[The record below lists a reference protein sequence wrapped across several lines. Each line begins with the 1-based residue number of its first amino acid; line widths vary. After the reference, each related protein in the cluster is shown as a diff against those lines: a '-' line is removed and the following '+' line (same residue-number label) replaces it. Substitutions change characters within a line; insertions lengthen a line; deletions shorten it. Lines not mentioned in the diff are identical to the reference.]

1 MPIHDSSIP
10 LAAENE
16 LLLPM
21 MKSVADTTKPT
32 PAPPTARPA
41 ARTFTTPPA
50 PTLDFGLKTFDFG
63 SQRLAISNPADLRFG
78 VSPKP
83 LTTRQGLTIGGGLV
97 YPELNFTLPPMFVDA
112 STMPEVRTQYQQII
126 TGALHRAVELE
137 APGLVVEFE
146 TLPPMT
152 ENPAWGIELTR
163 ILLDRMAEAHAK
175 HGLKSVL
182 RITPNDTREMVRPPR
197 MRSGPLYEAM
207 LTTFDGCAAAGT
219 ELLSIESVGGKE
231 VHDEA
236 LMMGDLR
243 GVIFGLC
250 VLGVRD
256 MRFLWTQLAQIARKH
271 GVHCAGD
278 TACGFGNT
286 AMVLAEQ
293 KMIPRVFAAVV
304 RAVSAV
310 RSLVA
315 YQCGAVGP
323 GKDCGY
329 ENPILKAITGYPMAM
344 EGKTAACA
352 HLSPLG
358 NIAAATCDTW
368 SNESVQNV
376 KLLAGMA
383 PTCYVEQLI
392 YDCRL
397 MNEALADGRDAA
409 LLYRKWMISS
419 DASRDPQ
426 AYVLTPESAIAI
438 AQAIVSA
445 PNAYEAGKAAALTA
459 LRLMRDA
466 HRDGALHILPRE
478 VPYLD
483 RLQQTVEA
491 LPAKEPEF
499 IEEMMAEVDTTKFV
513 ASDYEIG

>member
-1 MPIHDSSIP
+1 MTH
-10 LAAENE
+10 
-16 LLLPM
+16 
-21 MKSVADTTKPT
+21 TTDLVGQS
-32 PAPPTARPA
+32 PAPWSAGSEARPSA
-41 ARTFTTPPA
+41 LEAD
-50 PTLDFGLKTFDFG
+50 PTLAFSLQPSAFP
-63 SQRLAISNPADLRFG
+63 SPRLAITDPADLRFG
-78 VSPKP
+78 VAPKP
-83 LTTRQGLTIGGGLV
+83 LTTLRGLTIGGGIV
-97 YPELNFTLPPMFVDA
+97 YPEINFTLPAMLVNE
-112 STMPEVRTQYQQII
+112 STMPDVRTQYQQII

-163 ILLDRMAEAHAK
+163 ILLDGMAEAHAK

-182 RITPNDTREMVRPPR
+182 RITPNDTREMERPPR
-197 MRSGPLYEAM
+197 MRSGALYEAM
-207 LTTFDGCAAAGT
+207 LTTFDGCAAAGA

-256 MRFLWTQLAQIARKH
+256 MRFLWTELNKIARKH

-310 RSLVA
+310 RTLVC
-315 YQCGAVGP
+315 YECGAVGP

-358 NIAAATCDTW
+358 NIAAASCDTW
-368 SNESVQNV
+368 SNESVQNI
-376 KLLAGMA
+376 KLLGGMA

-409 LLYRKWMISS
+409 LLYRKWMVSS

-426 AYVLTPESAIAI
+426 AYVLTPDSAIAI
-438 AQAIVSA
+438 AQSIVSA
-445 PNAYEAGKAAALTA
+445 PTAYDAGKAAALTA

-466 HRDGALHILPRE
+466 HRDGALKIHPRE
-478 VPYLD
+478 VPWLD
-483 RLQQTVEA
+483 RLQKTVEA

-499 IEEMMAEVDTTKFV
+499 IDEMMAEVDTTKFV
-513 ASDYEIG
+513 AADYGIG